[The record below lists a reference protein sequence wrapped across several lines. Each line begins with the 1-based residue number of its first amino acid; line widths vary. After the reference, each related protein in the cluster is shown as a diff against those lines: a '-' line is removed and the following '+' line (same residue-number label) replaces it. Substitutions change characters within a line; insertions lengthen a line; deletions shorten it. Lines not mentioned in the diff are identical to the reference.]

1 MCSINLANSATMPI
15 VANGANNGG
24 VNKSSGVKRMTVQV
38 SDKFGPTVNSAKFS
52 GGGAGSQYTQSTFST
67 RGETAKKLSPA
78 PFCFL
83 FIGSFCCSISL
94 QKDQLRITD
103 TATWKPHSFQIV
115 RTIELAHKIG

>member
-15 VANGANNGG
+15 VANGANNGSS
-24 VNKSSGVKRMTVQV
+24 KSSGVRRMTVQV

-83 FIGSFCCSISL
+83 FIGSFCCSIGL